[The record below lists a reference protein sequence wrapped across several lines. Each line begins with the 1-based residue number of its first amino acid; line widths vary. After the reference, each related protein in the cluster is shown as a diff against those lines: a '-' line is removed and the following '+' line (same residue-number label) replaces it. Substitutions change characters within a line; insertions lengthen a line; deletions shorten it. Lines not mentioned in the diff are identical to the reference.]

1 MRGYVWNRNFGIQL
15 VERSESLN
23 IHIFNPT
30 IVTKL
35 IGNSILTNVC
45 KETNYYYSTFNTFF
59 YFEQVIRCL
68 KNIQNS
74 QCRLQKRQKSSVYF
88 CHITAHTVRYY
99 HSKRNHQ
106 VNVGRFISMYE
117 KLICDTYYLV

>member
-45 KETNYYYSTFNTFF
+45 KQTPG
-59 YFEQVIRCL
+59 RGG
-68 KNIQNS
+68 KN
-74 QCRLQKRQKSSVYF
+74 F
-88 CHITAHTVRYY
+88 CHIESVINTR
-99 HSKRNHQ
+99 
-106 VNVGRFISMYE
+106 
-117 KLICDTYYLV
+117 LVTCTKTGQKNQNKHNIRHLPANLVLNFV

>member
-45 KETNYYYSTFNTFF
+45 KETIIIQRST
-59 YFEQVIRCL
+59 
-68 KNIQNS
+68 
-74 QCRLQKRQKSSVYF
+74 
-88 CHITAHTVRYY
+88 
-99 HSKRNHQ
+99 HS
-106 VNVGRFISMYE
+106 FILN
-117 KLICDTYYLV
+117 K